1 MKTIKQLLFKLKDK
15 DDYIKI
21 HGDILPYAWISFNPD
36 NLEEYDKEV
45 LIFYTKEDYSKNKG
59 VVSYIS
65 DEVSE
70 DIYMYECTPLT

>member
-1 MKTIKQLLFKLKDK
+1 MKTIKQLLLKLTDK
-15 DDYIKI
+15 DSERY
-21 HGDILPYAWISFNPD
+21 GDILPYAWISFNPD
-36 NLEEYDKEV
+36 DLEEYGKEV

-65 DEVSE
+65 DEISE